1 MKQSKSTLKGYFE
14 NWSPSL
20 FGMLNYLPS
29 KVQFKNLLDSF
40 RHKDD
45 DVAFADVTGLEDRFT
60 AVQNTLRT
68 MVNVLD
74 FDADNAGVEDSTN
87 AINNAM
93 DYARL
98 TGVNHIFFP
107 KGKYLMNIE
116 VEENMKV
123 TGPGG
128 GIRLN
133 YSIPNDPY
141 SETEYP
147 VIFKPYDSSLPVIKV
162 VSVYGVHLS
171 DFMVQTSSQQIS
183 ISGAS
188 NASAIVVTTSTAH
201 GLTSGDCVY
210 IGSVGGN
217 TNANGTYFVTVLS
230 TTTFELYTDSAR
242 TTPRAGNG
250 AYTSGGY
257 MRAKKGEGITISN
270 GVNFP
275 GSNMTVSRVAV
286 RGFFTGLANYGG
298 CDITYNECLF
308 GSSYRNVGL
317 YPAAD
322 TAPSDTNNFISCV
335 TGGQEST
342 WNFYFVGGRGVSII
356 GGDHNQAKSL
366 MYIQS
371 GGVVNWINGNSEQIQ
386 SHLFELNAGYLN
398 ISAGRFNVVGGL
410 GGNGALLH
418 VTGTTVDYNI
428 GQITYDGTGSGWLGS
443 TYGTLVKTAGT
454 EYPRS
459 APKGFLIQRYT
470 TNAFTTLKRTELTSR
485 VYRNV
490 AEEDDQV
497 RLVDNFV
504 NNYTTPFGS
513 LGWSITTTAGT
524 GGTGRFPSSSVQS
537 LEASALE
544 IVTTSGSG
552 SDQFRL
558 ALAKEIISANL
569 KPFWDLEIKLNVS
582 NSANTILRAGMFTN
596 DVGTVTG
603 ATNATPIVITT
614 SAAHGLDN
622 GMPVFI
628 ASVGGNTNANGSYFA
643 KRLTSTTFELYTD
656 SGLTTG
662 RAGNG
667 AYTSG
672 GTTIAATPGDGIGIG
687 FNGVNDTNIFSEFY
701 AAGVVTR
708 TNTNVAHSAVSS
720 TTTATSIKIRKISN
734 ASNVHIGY
742 TIQIGDNPE
751 ITVSSSVAAEYLI
764 PAIYVGSANANF
776 ATVRID
782 RFTLRF

>member
-1 MKQSKSTLKGYFE
+1 MKPLEELKAFFDRYNRKIGVIT
-14 NWSPSL
+14 
-20 FGMLNYLPS
+20 LPS
-29 KVQFKNLLDSF
+29 KAEFKHILDSY
-40 RHKDD
+40 RHKNDEIFD
-45 DVAFADVTGLEDRFT
+45 GL
-60 AVQNTLRT
+60 
-68 MVNVLD
+68 NVLD
-74 FDADNAGVEDSTN
+74 FGADPTGVKDSTVPFMIAMVNARAYNYN
-87 AINNAM
+87 AI
-93 DYARL
+93 YIPH
-98 TGVNHIFFP
+98 GVFKI
-107 KGKYLMNIE
+107 NIE
-116 VEENMKV
+116 VEENMRIH
-123 TGPGG
+123 GAGG

-133 YSIPNDPY
+133 YSIPSAPY
-141 SETEYP
+141 NMDEYP
-147 VIFKPYDSSLPVIKV
+147 TVLMPYDVSLPCIKV
-162 VSVYGVHLS
+162 VSVYGVRMS
-171 DFMVQTSSQQIS
+171 DFMIQSPHTAVN
-183 ISGAS
+183 ISGAT
-188 NASAIVVTTSTAH
+188 NASTIVITTSAAH

-217 TNANGTYFVTVLS
+217 TNANGTYFVTVLTS
-230 TTTFELYTDSAR
+230 TTFELYTDSAR
-242 TTPRAGNG
+242 TIPKAGNAG
-250 AYTSGGY
+250 YTSGGT
-257 MRAKKGEGITISN
+257 MRAKKGEGLTISN

-275 GSNMTVSRVAV
+275 GSNMTISRVAI

-298 CDITYNECLF
+298 CDCSYNECLF

-322 TAPSDTNNFISCV
+322 TAPSDTQNFNNCV
-335 TGGQEST
+335 TGGNEST
-342 WNFYFVGGRGVSII
+342 WNFYFVGGRGVSVF
-356 GGDHNQAKSL
+356 GGDHNQAQHL

-454 EYPRS
+454 EYPRT

-470 TNAFTTLKRTELTSR
+470 TNAFTTLKKTELTSR
-485 VYRNV
+485 VYRNI
-490 AEEDDQV
+490 AEDDDQV
-497 RLVDNFV
+497 DIIDNFI
-504 NNYTTPFGS
+504 NGYTTPFGS
-513 LGWSITTTAGT
+513 LGWLISTTAGT

-569 KPFWDLEIKLNVS
+569 KPFWEMEIKLNLS
-582 NSANTILRAGMFTN
+582 NAANSILRAGMFTN

-628 ASVGGNTNANGSYFA
+628 ASVGGNTNANGSYYA
-643 KRLTSTTFELYTD
+643 KKLTSTTFELYTD

-672 GTTIAATPGDGIGIG
+672 GTTIAATPGDGVGIG
-687 FNGVNDTNIFSEFY
+687 FNGVSDTNVFAEYY

-708 TNTNVAHSAVSS
+708 TDTNVAYSALTS
-720 TTTATSIKIRKISN
+720 TTAATSIRIRKISS
-734 ASNVHIGY
+734 ASNVHLGY
-742 TIQIGDNPE
+742 TIQVGDNPE
-751 ITVSSSVAAEYLI
+751 VTITSSVAAEYLI
-764 PAIYVGSANANF
+764 PAIYLGSANANF
-776 ATVRID
+776 ATARID